1 MSIIKKNTEKF
12 VPIVIQF
19 ENHMYIGFV
28 TEKEANS
35 NKMPNMYLKFMR
47 TSKGA
52 FPMTER
58 EKPVMDDFVYKMSLG
73 LYFKLSCELKENG
86 KKYNINRF
94 KHELNN
100 K

>member
-1 MSIIKKNTEKF
+1 MSIIKKNTEKY

-19 ENHMYIGFV
+19 ENHMYMGFV

-35 NKMPNMYLKFMR
+35 YEMPITYLKFMGTR
-47 TSKGA
+47 SGY
-52 FPMTER
+52 PMTER
-58 EKPVMDDFVYKMSLG
+58 EDPVLDDLVYKMSLG

-86 KKYNINRF
+86 KKYNIKKF

-100 K
+100 R

>member
-1 MSIIKKNTEKF
+1 MNIIKKNTEKY

-19 ENHMYIGFV
+19 ESHMYMGFV

-35 NKMPNMYLKFMR
+35 DKMPNMYLKFMG
-47 TSKGA
+47 TSNGG
-52 FPMTER
+52 FPMKDKENAV
-58 EKPVMDDFVYKMSLG
+58 PDDFVYKMSFG
-73 LYFKLSCELKENG
+73 LYFKLSCEFKENG

>member
-1 MSIIKKNTEKF
+1 MSTIKKNTEKY
-12 VPIVIQF
+12 VPTVIQL
-19 ENHMYIGFV
+19 EDCMYMGFV

-35 NKMPNMYLKFMR
+35 NKMPNMYIKFMG
-47 TSKGA
+47 TKSKS
-52 FPMTER
+52 PMNER

-86 KKYNINRF
+86 KKYNINRL

-100 K
+100 R

>member
-1 MSIIKKNTEKF
+1 MSIIKKNTEKY

-19 ENHMYIGFV
+19 EDHMYMGFV

-35 NKMPNMYLKFMR
+35 NEMPNMYLKFMG
-47 TSKGA
+47 TKSKH
-52 FPMTER
+52 PMIER
-58 EKPVMDDFVYKMSLG
+58 EKPAMDDFVYKMSLG

-86 KKYNINRF
+86 KKYNINRL

-100 K
+100 R